1 MIQSAINDI
10 ISNISHIK
18 KINGI
23 IQQNQVLKQNIKEI
37 ELDNERR
44 KKVDAFIKDKAKRF
58 GGENLNLE
66 VIANGKREGIS
77 LSDEG
82 KKYVKNNL
90 GGEL

>member
-1 MIQSAINDI
+1 MIQSAVNDI

-23 IQQNQVLKQNIKEI
+23 IQQNQILKQNIKEI
-37 ELDNERR
+37 EQDKERR
-44 KKVDAFIKDKAKRF
+44 MKVDAFIKDKAKRF
-58 GGENLNLE
+58 GEDSLNLE
-66 VIANGKREGIS
+66 KIANGQRTGVS
-77 LSDEG
+77 LSPEG